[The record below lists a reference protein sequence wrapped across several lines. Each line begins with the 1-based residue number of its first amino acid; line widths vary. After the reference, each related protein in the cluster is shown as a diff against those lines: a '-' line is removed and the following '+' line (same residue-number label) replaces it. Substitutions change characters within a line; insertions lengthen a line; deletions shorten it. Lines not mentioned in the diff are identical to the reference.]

1 MNLFQLFRV
10 TGVAN
15 NITYDDGLKSTE
27 TEKKNLVAI
36 HLEVA
41 AYAATDDNE
50 IQGWQERAKI
60 FEFPEKLF
68 NAELANA
75 TAPANTRP
83 KMDQIP
89 VGLEI
94 PVGETFKIAIKC
106 AATLNS
112 LRGAYEY
119 EIVA

>member
-1 MNLFQLFRV
+1 MKLFQLFRV

-15 NITYDDGLKSTE
+15 TITYDGGLKSTE
-27 TEKKNLVAI
+27 TEKK
-36 HLEVA
+36 HLTAVHIELA

-68 NAELANA
+68 NAELAAA

-83 KMDQIP
+83 KWGEIP
-89 VGLEI
+89 VDIEI

-112 LRGAYEY
+112 MRGAYEY

>member
-1 MNLFQLFRV
+1 MKLFQMFRV
-10 TGVAN
+10 TGAAN
-15 NITYDDGLKSTE
+15 TITYDDGLKSTE

-36 HLEVA
+36 HIELA
-41 AYAATDDNE
+41 AYAATDDND

-68 NAELANA
+68 NAEVANA

-83 KMDQIP
+83 KMGLIP
-89 VGLEI
+89 VDLEI

-112 LRGAYEY
+112 MRGAYEY